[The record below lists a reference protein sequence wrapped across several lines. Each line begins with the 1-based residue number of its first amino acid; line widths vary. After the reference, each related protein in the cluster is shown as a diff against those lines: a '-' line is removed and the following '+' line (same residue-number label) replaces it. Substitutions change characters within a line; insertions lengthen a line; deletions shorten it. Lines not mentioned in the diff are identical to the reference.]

1 MRNKLFLSAII
12 ATASL
17 SISGCAVHVS
27 AHGKHKYED
36 LDSVFGGVTVGK
48 GALVR
53 DVSSVNGGVELAS
66 NSSARDVDTVN
77 GGIDISDDVKIRS
90 AETVNGGIDGGR
102 NLSVEKSVV
111 TVNGGIE
118 LGEGSTVGTDV
129 KTVNGDIDL
138 SNVTVSR
145 HIKTNNGDI
154 TLLNGT
160 NIQGD
165 IIIEAS
171 NGWFSGWGD
180 SEKVVIKID
189 DSSSVLGNIHL
200 YKPVKL
206 EISDKAKVGEV
217 QYHYDRK

>member
-1 MRNKLFLSAII
+1 MYESFQNRTNLTKKWETSLLTCREKSKNITISLIYKSYYILANNLLLCLTILIFIYFSEIQENNSMRNKLFLSAII

-36 LDSVFGGVTVGK
+36 LDSVFGGVSVGK

-102 NLSVEKSVV
+102 NLSVEK
-111 TVNGGIE
+111 
-118 LGEGSTVGTDV
+118 
-129 KTVNGDIDL
+129 
-138 SNVTVSR
+138 
-145 HIKTNNGDI
+145 
-154 TLLNGT
+154 
-160 NIQGD
+160 
-165 IIIEAS
+165 
-171 NGWFSGWGD
+171 
-180 SEKVVIKID
+180 
-189 DSSSVLGNIHL
+189 
-200 YKPVKL
+200 
-206 EISDKAKVGEV
+206 ISCYCQWRNRTGRR
-217 QYHYDRK
+217 QYRWDGR